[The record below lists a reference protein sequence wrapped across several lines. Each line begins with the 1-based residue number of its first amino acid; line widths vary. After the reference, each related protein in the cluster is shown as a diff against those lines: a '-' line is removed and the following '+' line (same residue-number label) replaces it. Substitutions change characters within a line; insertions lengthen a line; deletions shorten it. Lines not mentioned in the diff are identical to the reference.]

1 MGHSY
6 FLSSHLTWQ
15 AHTRGHVLYKS
26 PLFPAFLRFIRS
38 QLGKCW
44 RSPPRKGAS
53 ERKKGKL
60 PSHQQEGAESN
71 PEHDSQEESTL
82 VKQ

>member
-1 MGHSY
+1 MLEVATTEG
-6 FLSSHLTWQ
+6 
-15 AHTRGHVLYKS
+15 
-26 PLFPAFLRFIRS
+26 
-38 QLGKCW
+38 
-44 RSPPRKGAS
+44 GAS